1 MKQNKNV
8 NGCRADNIHIVISCF
23 LLVTHTSLF
32 HGKNE
37 YSITKRTTK
46 IDLCIKQQ
54 QTKYLQKLKGKSVL
68 ELQLSMI
75 KI

>member
-1 MKQNKNV
+1 MKQNRNV
-8 NGCRADNIHIVISCF
+8 NGCRADNIHIVILCF

-37 YSITKRTTK
+37 YSITKQTTK

-54 QTKYLQKLKGKSVL
+54 QPSICQS
-68 ELQLSMI
+68 
-75 KI
+75 